1 MIDRLEPYRQWL
13 GDSMKSSGN
22 GWYMANCPSHPDK
35 KRSLAVHQEGHHH
48 CKAGCGEKGD
58 SYKVAQ
64 KVGLDH
70 RKYARHSAEKV
81 YTPPS
86 APKIKPRNS
95 SPEPPSTNGGV
106 PDVYLQEADTKD
118 KKDTGS
124 LQSEIAKEI
133 KSDIAKYHKHLMD
146 NLEKLP
152 WQLSKERVKGIELGM
167 DQANVVVIPIRDA
180 DGELIAVKKHKG
192 SQWGL
197 DTFNKWYPAEL
208 IAGYD
213 KNKTLIITAGEHD
226 CLVAIEHLGFQ
237 CATVT
242 GGEGSIPRVGGTSD
256 KYWKLVDGFAQ
267 YIIIYDNDSTGKSG
281 AKNMA
286 EHMAHRNPTAKVKI
300 ARWKK
305 GTPEKWDIADSVKQE
320 NGVTCRDAIDNSKLV
335 KLKPKKGE
343 FELILPNQIDNTP
356 PPPVEWF
363 VKDKRPVGYVS
374 LLAGETGSNKSY
386 FAMQEAMSI
395 ATKKKFLGSN
405 VPKERNVLFVDTECG
420 AISLKRRYF
429 ELVRSEGF
437 DTELL
442 QKNFAMISKR
452 GSFTDAYPE
461 IERYVIERKPDL
473 VYIDNLYTS
482 TEIMDI
488 SQNKNLKPVLENI
501 LQLMEEYGCT
511 VCLVAHFNKPNSNA
525 ENSFNIYKIAG
536 GAFLVNWCEFVTI
549 LCRTNEDNLRL
560 MRVVKSRDSAFSN
573 QVYGLEWCPDG
584 EPRLVMDGVYDNWL
598 HLLKD
603 EQVMKHWLRILDYYA
618 PKAGDTFDG
627 KDWRNWVASDQ
638 QWDVHERT
646 ANRHLNDMATIGLI
660 ENIGSKGNMRLWRR
674 TDLRVK
680 NWAEDGE

>member
-13 GDSMKSSGN
+13 GDSEMKPSGN
-22 GWYMANCPSHPDK
+22 GWFMAKCPSHDDK
-35 KRSLAVHQEGHHH
+35 HRSLAISQKGHHH

-70 RKYARHSAEKV
+70 RQYARHSAEKV
-81 YTPPS
+81 YPPPS

-95 SPEPPSTNGGV
+95 SSEPPSTNGGV
-106 PDVYLQEADTKD
+106 PDVYLQETDTKD

-124 LQSEIAKEI
+124 LPK
-133 KSDIAKYHKHLMD
+133 DISKYHKYLME

-152 WQLSKERVKGIELGM
+152 WQLSKDRVKGIELGM
-167 DQANVVVIPIRDA
+167 DHANVVVIPIRDA
-180 DGELIAVKKHKG
+180 DGKPIALKKHKG
-192 SQWGL
+192 NQWG
-197 DTFNKWYPAEL
+197 DTKNKWYPAEL

-242 GGEGSIPRVGGTSD
+242 GGEGSIPSG
-256 KYWKLVDGFAQ
+256 KYWKLVDGFDS
-267 YIIIYDNDSTGKSG
+267 YIIIYDNDSTGRRG
-281 AKNMA
+281 ADKLSQ
-286 EHMAHRNPTAKVKI
+286 EILRRNPTAKVKI

-305 GTPEKWDIADSVKQE
+305 GIPEKWDIADSVKQDS
-320 NGVTCRDAIDNSKLV
+320 GVTCRDAIDNSKLV
-335 KLKPKKGE
+335 KLKPERGE
-343 FELILPNQIDNTP
+343 FELILPNQIDSTP
-356 PPPVEWF
+356 PPPVQWF

-395 ATKKKFLGSN
+395 ATKKKFLGSD
-405 VPKERNVLFVDTECG
+405 VPKEGKVLFVDTECG
-420 AISLKRRYF
+420 ATSLKRRYF
-429 ELVRSEGF
+429 ELQRSEGF
-437 DTELL
+437 DKELL

-461 IERYVIERKPDL
+461 IERYVQERKPDL

-482 TEIMDI
+482 TDIMDI

-501 LQLMEEYGCT
+501 LSLMEEYGCT

-603 EQVMKHWLRILDYYA
+603 EQVMKHWLRILDEYV
-618 PKAGDTFDG
+618 PQEGDKFDG
-627 KDWRNWVASDQ
+627 KDWRNWVASDP

-660 ENIGSKGNMRLWRR
+660 VNIGQEGNMRLWMR
-674 TDLRVK
+674 TELRVK
-680 NWAEDGE
+680 DWGE

>member
-1 MIDRLEPYRQWL
+1 MIDRLEPYRHWL
-13 GDSMKSSGN
+13 GDSMKPSGK
-22 GWYMANCPSHPDK
+22 GWYMAKCPSHDDK
-35 KRSLAVHQEGHHH
+35 KRSLAINQDGYHH
-48 CKAGCGEKGD
+48 CKADCGEKGD
-58 SYKVAQ
+58 SYLVAQ

-70 RKYARHSAEKV
+70 VKYARHNTKNDYKLS
-81 YTPPS
+81 S
-86 APKIKPRNS
+86 APQIKPRNS
-95 SPEPPSTNGGV
+95 SPEPPSVNGGV
-106 PDVYLQEADTKD
+106 HDVYLQEADTKD

-124 LQSEIAKEI
+124 LQS
-133 KSDIAKYHKHLMD
+133 DIAKYHKHLME
-146 NLEKLP
+146 NFEKLP
-152 WQLSKERVKGIELGM
+152 WQLSRDKAKGIELGL
-167 DQANVVVIPIRDA
+167 DQSNMVVIPIRDA
-180 DGELIAVKKHKG
+180 DCEPIAMKTHKG
-192 SQWGL
+192 KQWGI
-197 DTFNKWYPAEL
+197 DTKNKFYPAER

-213 KNKTLIITAGEHD
+213 KNKTLIVTAGEHD
-226 CLVAIEHLGFQ
+226 CEVAIEHFGFQ

-242 GGEGSIPRVGGTSD
+242 GGEDSIPSD
-256 KYWKLVDGFAQ
+256 KYWKPVNGFGQ
-267 YIIIYDNDSTGKSG
+267 YVIIYDNDSTGNKG
-281 AKNMA
+281 ADKLA
-286 EHMAHRNPTAKVKI
+286 QEIIRRNPTAKVRI

-305 GTPEKWDIADSVKQE
+305 DVPEKWDIADSVKQD
-320 NGVTCRDAIDNSKLV
+320 NGVTCAEALDNSKLV
-335 KLKPKKGE
+335 KLKPKIGE

-356 PPPVEWF
+356 PPPVQWF
-363 VKDKRPVGYVS
+363 VQDKRPVGYVS

-461 IERYVIERKPDL
+461 IERYVKERKPDL

-482 TEIMDI
+482 TEIKDI

-525 ENSFNIYKIAG
+525 ESSFNIYKIAG

-560 MRVVKSRDSAFSN
+560 MRVVKSRDSEFSN

-603 EQVMKHWLRILDYYA
+603 EQVMKHWLRILDEYV
-618 PKAGDTFDG
+618 PKEGDKFDG
-627 KDWRNWVASDQ
+627 KDWRNWVDNDAL
-638 QWDVHERT
+638 WNVTERT
-646 ANRHLNDMATIGLI
+646 ANRHLNEMETIGLI
-660 ENIGSKGNMRLWRR
+660 ENIGQEGNMRLWKR
-674 TDLRVK
+674 TELRVK
-680 NWAEDGE
+680 DWGKDSE

>member
-1 MIDRLEPYRQWL
+1 
-13 GDSMKSSGN
+13 MKPSGN
-22 GWYMANCPSHPDK
+22 GWFMAKCPSHDDK
-35 KRSLAVHQEGHHH
+35 HRSLAISQKGHHH

-70 RKYARHSAEKV
+70 RQYARHSAEKV
-81 YTPPS
+81 YPPPS

-95 SPEPPSTNGGV
+95 SSEPPSTNGGV
-106 PDVYLQEADTKD
+106 PDVYLQETDTKD

-124 LQSEIAKEI
+124 LPK
-133 KSDIAKYHKHLMD
+133 DISKYHKYLME

-152 WQLSKERVKGIELGM
+152 WQLSKDRVKGIELGM
-167 DQANVVVIPIRDA
+167 DHANVVVIPIRDA
-180 DGELIAVKKHKG
+180 DGKPIALKKHKG
-192 SQWGL
+192 NQWG
-197 DTFNKWYPAEL
+197 DTKNKWYPAEL

-242 GGEGSIPRVGGTSD
+242 GGEGSIPSG
-256 KYWKLVDGFAQ
+256 KYWKLVDGFDS
-267 YIIIYDNDSTGKSG
+267 YIIIYDNDSTGRRG
-281 AKNMA
+281 ADKLSQ
-286 EHMAHRNPTAKVKI
+286 EILRRNPTAKVKI

-305 GTPEKWDIADSVKQE
+305 GIPEKWDIADSVKQDS
-320 NGVTCRDAIDNSKLV
+320 GVTCRDAIDNSKLV
-335 KLKPKKGE
+335 KLKPERGE
-343 FELILPNQIDNTP
+343 FELILPNQIDSTP
-356 PPPVEWF
+356 PPPVQWF

-395 ATKKKFLGSN
+395 ATKKKFLGSD
-405 VPKERNVLFVDTECG
+405 VPKEGKVLFVDTECG
-420 AISLKRRYF
+420 ATSLKRRYF
-429 ELVRSEGF
+429 ELQRSEGF
-437 DTELL
+437 DKELL

-461 IERYVIERKPDL
+461 IERYVQERKPDL

-501 LQLMEEYGCT
+501 LSLMEEYGCT

-603 EQVMKHWLRILDYYA
+603 EQVMKHWLRILDEYV
-618 PKAGDTFDG
+618 PQEGDKFDG
-627 KDWRNWVASDQ
+627 KDWRNWVASDP

-660 ENIGSKGNMRLWRR
+660 VNIGQEGNMRLWMR
-674 TDLRVK
+674 TELRVK
-680 NWAEDGE
+680 DWGE